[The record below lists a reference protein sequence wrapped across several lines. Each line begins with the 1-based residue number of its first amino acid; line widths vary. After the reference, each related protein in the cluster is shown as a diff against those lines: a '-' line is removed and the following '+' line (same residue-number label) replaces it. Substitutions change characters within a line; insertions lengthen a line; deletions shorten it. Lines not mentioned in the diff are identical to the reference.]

1 MTTVTS
7 SPTTLNK
14 YSGVNYWPITNS
26 QMLDTMGGAN
36 MLQGSGT
43 LFVADRFGEANSA
56 LNLNGGFTTVPTG
69 IYFNTPQFSI
79 SVWIYPLN
87 IGFWPRLLDFGN
99 GYPSN
104 NIIVT
109 LDSGNNQRPA
119 FIIVQGTLT
128 PTGYPQSNIPLS
140 YNMWQLLTCTY
151 DGSTQSIYI
160 NGVRTAFAS
169 LTYSMP
175 SISRT
180 SNLIG
185 KSNYPPDGVSF
196 SYIDQLHF
204 SNVSLSASQIIEM
217 FLSDGQYKSSSLN
230 FYSSL
235 THYWP
240 ITSTQMLTDIVGC
253 TNMVQGMTP
262 VIYVMD
268 RFGNANSAI
277 GLNGGYTQVPA
288 GIYFDTLQFSITLW
302 VYPQSL
308 DGQINSN
315 VFEFANGAN
324 LDKITIQLANSAMGS
339 NQPVFGFSVGSVS
352 NGSSLSSSVPLVLNQ
367 WQFLAVT
374 YDGATLKMY
383 LNAVLTRFVFYASSS
398 MPYVTRVNNYFG
410 KSNTAGY
417 GGSMSYLDDIRFYN
431 ISLTQTQINDLINAN
446 DTSSKYNSSY
456 CSSTSTTTITTS
468 KIAFRAPKTN

>member
-1 MTTVTS
+1 
-7 SPTTLNK
+7 
-14 YSGVNYWPITNS
+14 
-26 QMLDTMGGAN
+26 MLDTMGGAN
-36 MLQGSGT
+36 MIQGLNT
-43 LFVADRFGEANSA
+43 LFVADRFGVENSA
-56 LNLNGGFTTVPTG
+56 LNLNGGFTTVPSG
-69 IYFNTPQFSI
+69 IYFNKPQFSI

-87 IGFWPRLLDFGN
+87 IGTWSRLLDFGN

-109 LDSGNNQRPA
+109 LDSGSNQRPA
-119 FIIVQGTLT
+119 FEIVQGTLT
-128 PTGYPQSNIPLS
+128 PTGYPQSNIPLT

-151 DGSTQSIYI
+151 DGSTQNIYI
-160 NGVRTAFAS
+160 NGVRTDFKS
-169 LTYSMP
+169 LTYSMS

-180 SNLIG
+180 SNFIG
-185 KSNYPPDGVSF
+185 KSNYNQDGYSF
-196 SYIDQLHF
+196 SYIDQLRF
-204 SNVSLSASQIIEM
+204 SNISLSASQITEM

-230 FYSSL
+230 LYSSL

-253 TNMVQGMTP
+253 SHMIQGNMP
-262 VIYVMD
+262 VIFVMD
-268 RFGNANSAI
+268 RFGNANSAL

-288 GIYFDTLQFSITLW
+288 GIYLETLEFSITLW
-302 VYPQSL
+302 VYPKSL

-315 VFEFANGAN
+315 VFEFANGIN
-324 LDKITIQLANSAMGS
+324 LDKITIQLANSGMGF

-352 NGSSLSSSVPLVLNQ
+352 NGSSLSSSVPLVPNQ

-383 LNAVLTRFVFYASSS
+383 LNAVLTRFVPYAASS

-410 KSNTAGY
+410 KSNKVGE

-431 ISLTQTQINDLINAN
+431 ISLIQTQINDLINAN
-446 DTSSKYNSSY
+446 DMSSEYNSSY
-456 CSSTSTTTITTS
+456 CSSTSSTTSSTTS
-468 KIAFRAPKTN
+468 KF